1 MLESSYLSNIW
12 CAQMK
17 NLKNLILYAD
27 DNLDPG
33 VLERSLL
40 IARTFNARITVAHV
54 VEASASHTFLSKHDL
69 DLDELEKEMVI
80 HQREL
85 LTQAL
90 QGHDCA
96 GIDIS
101 VLVLVGDPLQKIIGL
116 VETLEHS
123 LLIKAPC
130 PDNGLRKK
138 LFGGIDLQLMRACPC
153 PVEIG
158 RPAKKDGP
166 KRVCVALD
174 YDGADARKYLLNKR
188 LLDAALLAL
197 SGRHLDLYILHA
209 WTIYGHSLLASGRGK
224 LSPENLEKLKESE
237 YDQREEWLQ
246 NRLSQFV
253 AELDDSQIERFT
265 PRVEILRGQPI
276 DVIPSRVNDLD
287 ADLLC
292 MGTASR
298 SGLKA
303 LLVGNS
309 AEEIL
314 QRVNCSVGVLKP
326 EGFESPVSS

>member
-1 MLESSYLSNIW
+1 
-12 CAQMK
+12 MK
-17 NLKNLILYAD
+17 NLKNVIIYAD
-27 DNLDPG
+27 GDLDPE
-33 VLERSLL
+33 VLERSLH

-54 VEASASHTFLSKHDL
+54 VEGSASHTFLSKPDL
-69 DLDELEKEMVI
+69 DLGEVERQMVA
-80 HQREL
+80 HRREL
-85 LTQAL
+85 LDQAL
-90 QGHDCA
+90 LDHDCG

-101 VLVLVGDPLQKIIGL
+101 VQVLIGDPLQKIIELAGS
-116 VETLEHS
+116 LEHS

-158 RPAKKDGP
+158 RVVRKEGLS
-166 KRVCVALD
+166 RVCVALD
-174 YDGADARKYLLNKR
+174 YDGPDERKYLLNER

-197 SGRHLDLYILHA
+197 SNRHLDLYILHA

-224 LSPENLEKLKESE
+224 LSPENLEKLNESE
-237 YDQREEWLQ
+237 YAQREAWLQ
-246 NRLSQFV
+246 NRLAQFV
-253 AELDDSQIERFT
+253 SKLDDGQVERFT

-276 DVIPSRVNDLD
+276 DVIPHRVDELD

-292 MGTASR
+292 LGTASR

-314 QRVNCSVGVLKP
+314 QRVNCAVGVIKP
-326 EGFESPVSS
+326 EGFKSPLAS

>member
-1 MLESSYLSNIW
+1 
-12 CAQMK
+12 MK
-17 NLKNLILYAD
+17 NLENIIVYAD
-27 DNLDPG
+27 DDLDPD

-54 VEASASHTFLSKHDL
+54 VEASASHPLLSSHDL
-69 DLDELEKEMVI
+69 DLDEMERQMVA
-80 HQREL
+80 HHGEL
-85 LTQAL
+85 LNQAL
-90 QGHDCA
+90 QDHDVT

-101 VLVLVGDPLQKIIGL
+101 VRVLIGDPLQRIIEL
-116 VETLEHS
+116 ADSLEDS

-158 RPAKKDGP
+158 RPVRREGASK
-166 KRVCVALD
+166 VCVAMD
-174 YDGADARKYLLNKR
+174 YDGADKQKYLLNER
-188 LLDAALLAL
+188 LLDAALLAI

-209 WTIYGHSLLASGRGK
+209 WTVYGHSLLASGRGK
-224 LSPENLEKLKESE
+224 LSPENLEKLNESE
-237 YDQREEWLQ
+237 YDQREKWLQ

-253 AELDDSQIERFT
+253 SELDDSQVERFT

-276 DVIPSRVNDLD
+276 DVISRRVGDLD

-292 MGTASR
+292 LGTASR

-303 LLVGNS
+303 LLVGNT

-314 QRVNCSVGVLKP
+314 QRVNCAVGVIKP